1 MPRYVGAVPR
11 PTGLPQVG
19 WRTSHRRR
27 ALRMLLALALA
38 VVTLV
43 ATGLVVL
50 LT

>member
-11 PTGLPQVG
+11 PTGFPQVG

-27 ALRMLLALALA
+27 ALRMLLALA

-50 LT
+50 FT

>member
-1 MPRYVGAVPR
+1 MPR
-11 PTGLPQVG
+11 PTGFPQVG
-19 WRTSHRRR
+19 WWTSHVW
-27 ALRMLLALALA
+27 ALRMLLALA